1 MSLVQD
7 IQSVTTELAPPDL
20 LRYLITERFPGKT
33 IVTASLRA
41 RSVVVL
47 KMIADID
54 PAMPV
59 AFCHPGYVFPESVA
73 YRENL
78 VKLLGL
84 SNVQI
89 SRGHET
95 KVPPGD
101 KDHYEHMWAEDPSRP
116 GSVEEMVH
124 LNDALRPYDC
134 WISAV
139 YHFLR
144 PPAVRHRVDREGRLV
159 RVDPLLLWT
168 RQDVARFM
176 RQNRLPFHPRAALRP
191 SAPPGEAAEAPWT
204 YHF

>member
-7 IQSVTTELAPPDL
+7 IRSVTTTLSPPDL
-20 LRYLITERFPGKT
+20 LRYLIAERFAGKT

-47 KMIADID
+47 KMVADID
-54 PAMPV
+54 PATPV
-59 AFCHPGYVFPESVA
+59 AFCHPGHVFPESVA
-73 YRENL
+73 YRESL
-78 VKLLGL
+78 VKSLGL
-84 SNVQI
+84 SDVQV

-101 KDHYEHMWAEDPSRP
+101 KDHYEHMWSEDRSRP
-116 GSVEEMVH
+116 GRVEEMVH
-124 LNDALRPYDC
+124 LNDVLRPYDC
-134 WISAV
+134 WVSAV

-159 RVDPLLLWT
+159 RIDPLLHWT

-176 RQNRLPFHPRAALRP
+176 RQHGLPFHPRAARRP
-191 SAPPGEAAEAPWT
+191 SALPGEAAEAPWT